1 MTIGDVAG
9 PVTDPRADSLRQA
22 YRGVFAGADVP
33 VPVEAIA
40 EKALERKAGEAMRW
54 RLYSFGLGER
64 PA

>member
-40 EKALERKAGEAMRW
+40 ERHSSVR
-54 RLYSFGLGER
+54 R